1 MDRDGDGFRCSQ
13 CDPRRDVHEVPAV
26 RRGARKV
33 AAVRKGTRRTHS
45 TSQYPDYSALHER
58 ADNTAPPAGRRAIH
72 SQGAEKGTGLGKDR
86 AADGAVGLLEILF
99 ENTVELEWP
108 RRSGSA
114 AAAGHGSRGTA
125 NEGRRQPAFC
135 KRRRLVPVSLRAL
148 PRAPGPLHP
157 QWAAPRL
164 RVGASAVLRDQAR
177 ELQVGR
183 RADPKAA

>member
-1 MDRDGDGFRCSQ
+1 M
-13 CDPRRDVHEVPAV
+13 
-26 RRGARKV
+26 
-33 AAVRKGTRRTHS
+33 RKGTRSTHS

-58 ADNTAPPAGRRAIH
+58 ADNTAPPAGRRAIR
-72 SQGAEKGTGLGKDR
+72 SQGAVKGTGLGKDR
-86 AADGAVGLLEILF
+86 AADEILF

-164 RVGASAVLRDQAR
+164 RVGASAVLRDRDQAR
-177 ELQVGR
+177 EAGGPKCRLVEWRMWWSLGTENDPQAP
-183 RADPKAA
+183 ADST